1 MPVCA
6 KAPRTAEEKNHTQ
19 DVPHAGKD
27 HTWFRYDLHGFPRD
41 YIEQCDCHTL
51 LENRGTW
58 NHKDSVVNKTE
69 KPQHPRRK
77 RIDSF
82 QVAQI
87 LMSFRILWCSPD
99 HLPFWRPSLVPCLRY
114 LSQRPGHRWHSITR
128 SPCRH
133 KATKITRKTIGYHR
147 IPSACWCAT
156 CLWTVA
162 WAREDREDRE
172 AQHFWIE
179 IESDRIGST
188 TRQLDSISNNMLHT
202 KGRRVSKN
210 LKLGSRCDR
219 RISAMPK
226 VLILVHTWPLTQV
239 LTRQRGWRSEVLEAS
254 GGSQMHLLEMFVEVA
269 MCVKS
274 ITAGLPTSADP

>member
-1 MPVCA
+1 MSKRICA

-27 HTWFRYDLHGFPRD
+27 HTWFRFRYDLHGFPRD

-128 SPCRH
+128 SSD
-133 KATKITRKTIGYHR
+133 TIGYHR
-147 IPSACWCAT
+147 IPSDTIRYRRPAGAPRAYEPLPKRSTSGSKSKAT
-156 CLWTVA
+156 GL
-162 WAREDREDRE
+162 D
-172 AQHFWIE
+172 
-179 IESDRIGST
+179 
-188 TRQLDSISNNMLHT
+188 RQLDSISNNMLHT

-210 LKLGSRCDR
+210 LKPGSRCDR
-219 RISAMPK
+219 RISAMPQ
-226 VLILVHTWPLTQV
+226 VLILVHTWPSTQV

-269 MCVKS
+269 MCSVKS